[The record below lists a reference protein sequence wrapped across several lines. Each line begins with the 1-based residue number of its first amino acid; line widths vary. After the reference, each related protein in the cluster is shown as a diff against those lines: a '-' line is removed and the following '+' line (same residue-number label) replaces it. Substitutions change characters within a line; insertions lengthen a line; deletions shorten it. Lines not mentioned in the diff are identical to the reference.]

1 MALVMRLKQM
11 GNKNRRV
18 YRCVVADSRSPRDGK
33 YVDSVGSYDP
43 LKEDPTTIHSD
54 KVRTWMEKGV
64 RPTEKVKSILKS
76 ACPDVLA
83 EFTTKVAKKSAKKV
97 AKKESK

>member
-33 YVDSVGSYDP
+33 YVDSVGHYNP
-43 LKEDPTTIHSD
+43 YLETPAVIHAD
-54 KVRTWMEKGV
+54 KVKEWMAKGV
-64 RPTEKVKSILKS
+64 RPTEKMRAILKRS
-76 ACPDVLA
+76 CPEVLA
-83 EFTTKVAKKSAKKV
+83 AISKKSVKKAV
-97 AKKESK
+97 K